1 MMAELVR
8 NDTRQLVVVESVE
21 GEGTDNKDVSA
32 ARKCVDV
39 VALVDRENEPSS
51 WCAGGSDDDACCRA
65 ETSQFV
71 RVGCAHA
78 EQTREKNSL
87 SEGNEH
93 DNRPECNDA
102 HEACERRIERNRY
115 DEPDERRG
123 CEPRR

>member
-1 MMAELVR
+1 
-8 NDTRQLVVVESVE
+8 
-21 GEGTDNKDVSA
+21 
-32 ARKCVDV
+32 
-39 VALVDRENEPSS
+39 
-51 WCAGGSDDDACCRA
+51 
-65 ETSQFV
+65 
-71 RVGCAHA
+71 
-78 EQTREKNSL
+78 L